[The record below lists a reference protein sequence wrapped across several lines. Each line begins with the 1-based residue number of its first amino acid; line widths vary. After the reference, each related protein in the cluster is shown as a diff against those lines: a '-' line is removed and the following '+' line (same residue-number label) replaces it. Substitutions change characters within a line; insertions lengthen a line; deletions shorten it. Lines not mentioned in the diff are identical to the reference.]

1 MPTMVERQLDA
12 RAEVLAV
19 KRVYRLSQTGRLTEL
34 REEQGLSQS
43 DLARF
48 LGIQPSSVSRWESG
62 KTRPRGPR
70 AVAVLELLEADT

>member
-1 MPTMVERQLDA
+1 MLASQTVAERKRDA

-43 DLARF
+43 DLARTHVEH
-48 LGIQPSSVSRWESG
+48 GIARDQLQQQ
-62 KTRPRGPR
+62 RGPR
-70 AVAVLELLEADT
+70 AVAVLELLEADP